1 MDRRT
6 LLNSSQLTRRQ
17 MLRAGSAVLALPWLE
32 SFARA
37 DEKTPPKRLVSI
49 CTGFGLYGPA
59 FFPAADQV
67 GRDYKP
73 SEYIEVLGDLRKHCT
88 VFSGISHPDIGGDH
102 ASESCFLTAAK
113 HPRRPGFRNS
123 VSMDYL
129 AARHVGTATRFPLLT
144 LKTDDG
150 GTSLTFTESG
160 ASVSADYSPSALYT
174 KLFLSGNPKE
184 VAAETERLKSGQS
197 VLDRMAGRFAEIEK
211 GLSQRDRQQLS
222 DYTEAVREMEKQ
234 LHANQEWI
242 QRPKPTVKDTKPDD
256 IASKADILGRAGLML
271 RMVRLALQTD
281 STRVCSLFI
290 RGMDLK
296 PPIEG
301 VKENHHGLSHHGNN
315 KTKIDELKVIEKA
328 EMGVFRD
335 FLAALRDTPDG
346 AGTLLDQTQVLI
358 GSNLGDA
365 SGHGTSNLPIIL
377 AGGGWKHGQ
386 HIAGDR
392 RPQAN
397 TPLCNVYVS
406 MMQRFGMKVDKFGSS
421 TGAMNQLG

>member
-1 MDRRT
+1 MKT
-6 LLNSSQLTRRQ
+6 NRRQ
-17 MLRAGSAVLALPWLE
+17 FLRTNSTLLALPWLE
-32 SFARA
+32 SLSAA
-37 DEKTPPKRLVSI
+37 ANPTPPRRLVTI

-59 FFPAADQV
+59 FFPGADQA

-73 SEYIEVLGDLRKHCT
+73 SEYLEVLGDLRKNCT
-88 VFSGISHPDIGGDH
+88 VFSGISHPEIGGDH
-102 ASESCFLTAAK
+102 ASESCFLTSAK

-160 ASVSADYSPSALYT
+160 APVSAEYSPSRLYT
-174 KLFLSGNPKE
+174 KMFLTGNSKE
-184 VAAETERLKSGQS
+184 VAAETERLKAGQS
-197 VLDRMAGRFAEIEK
+197 ILDRMADRFASLEK
-211 GLSQRDRQQLS
+211 GLSYRDRQQLS

-234 LHANQEWI
+234 LHANEEWVL
-242 QRPKPTVKDTKPDD
+242 RPKPAINEPKPEDNNN
-256 IASKADILGRAGLML
+256 KADILGRSSLML
-271 RMVRLALQTD
+271 RMARLALQAD

-290 RGMDLK
+290 RGMDLT

-315 KTKIDELKVIEKA
+315 AAKIEELKTIEKA
-328 EMGVFRD
+328 KMDVFRD
-335 FLAALRDTPDG
+335 FLAALRDTSEG
-346 AGTLLDQTQVLI
+346 SGSLLDHTQVLI

-397 TPLCNVYVS
+397 TPLSNVFVS
-406 MMQRFGMKVDKFGSS
+406 MMQGFGMEVGKFGSS
-421 TGAMNQLG
+421 TGAMDALV

>member
-1 MDRRT
+1 MNRRT
-6 LLNSSQLTRRQ
+6 LSNNAQLTRRQ
-17 MLRAGSAVLALPWLE
+17 MLTAGSAVLALPWLE
-32 SFARA
+32 SLARA
-37 DEKTPPKRLVSI
+37 DEKTPPKRIVSI

-67 GRDYKP
+67 GRDYRP
-73 SEYIEVLGDLRKHCT
+73 SEYIEVLGDLRRHCT
-88 VFSGISHPDIGGDH
+88 VFSGISHPEIGGDH
-102 ASESCFLTAAK
+102 ASESCFLTAAR

-150 GTSLTFTESG
+150 GTSLTFTQSG

-174 KLFLSGNPKE
+174 KLFLGGNPRE
-184 VAAETERLKSGQS
+184 VAAETERLRSGRS
-197 VLDRMAGRFAEIEK
+197 VLDRMAGRFAELEK
-211 GLSQRDRQQLS
+211 GLSSRDRQQLS
-222 DYTEAVREMEKQ
+222 DYTEAVREMERQ

-242 QRPKPTVKDTKPDD
+242 QRPRPTVSDPRPDD
-256 IASKADILGRAGLML
+256 IASKADILGRASLML

-290 RGMDLK
+290 RGMDLT

-301 VKENHHGLSHHGNN
+301 VRENHHGLSHHGNN
-315 KTKIDELKVIEKA
+315 RAKIDELKVIERAK
-328 EMGVFRD
+328 MGVFRD
-335 FLAALRDTPDG
+335 FLAALRDTRDG
-346 AGTLLDQTQVLI
+346 DGTLLDHTQVLI

-377 AGGGWKHGQ
+377 AGGGWRHGQ

-392 RPQAN
+392 RPHAN
-397 TPLCNVYVS
+397 TPLCNVFVS
-406 MMQRFGMKVDKFGSS
+406 MMRRFGMRVDRFGSS

>member
-1 MDRRT
+1 MDRHT

-73 SEYIEVLGDLRKHCT
+73 SEYIEVLGDLRKYCT

-222 DYTEAVREMEKQ
+222 DYTEAVREM
-234 LHANQEWI
+234 
-242 QRPKPTVKDTKPDD
+242 
-256 IASKADILGRAGLML
+256 
-271 RMVRLALQTD
+271 
-281 STRVCSLFI
+281 
-290 RGMDLK
+290 
-296 PPIEG
+296 
-301 VKENHHGLSHHGNN
+301 
-315 KTKIDELKVIEKA
+315 
-328 EMGVFRD
+328 
-335 FLAALRDTPDG
+335 
-346 AGTLLDQTQVLI
+346 
-358 GSNLGDA
+358 
-365 SGHGTSNLPIIL
+365 
-377 AGGGWKHGQ
+377 
-386 HIAGDR
+386 
-392 RPQAN
+392 
-397 TPLCNVYVS
+397 
-406 MMQRFGMKVDKFGSS
+406 
-421 TGAMNQLG
+421 